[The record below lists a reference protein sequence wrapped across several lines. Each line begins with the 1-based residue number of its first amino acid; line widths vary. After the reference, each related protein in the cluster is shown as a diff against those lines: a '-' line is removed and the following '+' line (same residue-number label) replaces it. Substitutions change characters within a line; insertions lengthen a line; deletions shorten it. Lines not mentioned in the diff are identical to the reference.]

1 MPGDALHEVFRAT
14 VLAKLLY
21 CSPAWSGLCRATE
34 RARLNAFLRRSKR
47 SGYCSENTPNINELF
62 DEADKTLFKRVL
74 TDNRHVLH
82 PLLPAQTQNRHGLR
96 HRRHDRELPTKTA
109 QLDES
114 NFLIRM
120 LYKDIY

>member
-1 MPGDALHEVFRAT
+1 MQGDALHEVFRAT

-62 DEADKTLFKRVL
+62 DEADKTLFKSVL
-74 TDNRHVLH
+74 TDNRHVLYILCCLH
-82 PLLPAQTQNRHGLR
+82 RLKTVTDSLQT
-96 HRRHDRELPTKTA
+96 
-109 QLDES
+109 
-114 NFLIRM
+114 
-120 LYKDIY
+120 